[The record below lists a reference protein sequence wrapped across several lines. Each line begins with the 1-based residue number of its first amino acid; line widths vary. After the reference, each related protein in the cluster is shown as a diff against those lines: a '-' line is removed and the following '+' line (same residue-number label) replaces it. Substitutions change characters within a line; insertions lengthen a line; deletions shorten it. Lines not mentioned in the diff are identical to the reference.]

1 VTQAHPAGEPGAVKS
16 EFAVMVIAAC
26 CPLPALAAIG
36 MLTATATAKPARKTE
51 RRIDRSL
58 DYLREDTHVPITT
71 AEKYQ
76 LAGRYVKVR
85 L

>member
-1 VTQAHPAGEPGAVKS
+1 
-16 EFAVMVIAAC
+16 
-26 CPLPALAAIG
+26 
-36 MLTATATAKPARKTE
+36 MLTATATAKAARKTE
-51 RRIDRSL
+51 RRIDRSF